1 MDSNSTLAM
10 PPSAGDP
17 PTFKEGPSDF
27 QTAVD
32 FAKLVQPCGW
42 RTYLR
47 MLRRRAEELLDLHWL
62 AVTLLAQE
70 VQGKRIVP
78 GERAQEILGRW
89 MPIRERSLT
98 EYLTTIRS
106 RAT

>member
-1 MDSNSTLAM
+1 M
-10 PPSAGDP
+10 PQNAPDHL
-17 PTFKEGPSDF
+17 TFKEGPSDF

-32 FAKLVQPCGW
+32 FAKLVRPRGW

-47 MLRRRAEELLDLHWL
+47 TLRRRADEMLDLHWL

-70 VQGKRIVP
+70 VQDKKIVP
-78 GERAQEILGRW
+78 RERAQEILDRW

-98 EYLTTIRS
+98 EYLKTIRS